1 MKRLRQR
8 CLSGRSLA
16 EPGGLCVAIAALC
29 VAASFG
35 YAAWGQSNAPS
46 QPSNSQQSASV
57 SSPTVPQSNA
67 KVSVETKIVTL
78 YATVRDKHGKI
89 VPSLKKAD
97 FTINEDGKPQT
108 ISYFAQETDLPLTLG
123 LLVDTSMSQAKVLDS
138 ERDASYTFL
147 DHMMREDKDKAFV
160 IHFDREVELLQDIT
174 GSKPK
179 LQAGLQLLAIEQ
191 QDSSDDDNQ
200 GEGRGRGYRGGGTHL
215 YDAVYLAAHDVMTTQ
230 KGRKAIFVL
239 TDGVDHGSKETL
251 EEAIEAAQRAD
262 TAVYAIY
269 FSGGEPDMGPRFG
282 HGGGMGR
289 GGYPGGGWPGGGG
302 GGGGRRYPEE
312 QRVDGKKILERM
324 ATETGGQMFE
334 ISKKLPIDQAY
345 AEAEEEL
352 RNQYSLGYTP
362 SPPDTDAGYH
372 RIQVSVDE
380 KDDSVQARNGYY
392 SD

>member
-1 MKRLRQR
+1 MKRARQKLLKSGSLRPSSR
-8 CLSGRSLA
+8 VLLA
-16 EPGGLCVAIAALC
+16 LVAIC
-29 VAASFG
+29 VAAAFS
-35 YAAWGQSNAPS
+35 YALGAQSSATS
-46 QPSNSQQSASV
+46 QGSSSQQPPASSQ
-57 SSPTVPQSNA
+57 SSPALPQSNG
-67 KVSVETKIVTL
+67 KVSVETKMVTL

-89 VPSLKKAD
+89 APTLNKTD

-108 ISYFAQETDLPLTLG
+108 ISYFAQETNLPLTLG

-147 DHMMREDKDKAFV
+147 DHMLREDKDKAFV
-160 IHFDREVELLQDIT
+160 IHFDREVELLQDVT

-179 LQAGLQLLAIEQ
+179 LQAGLQLLAIDQ
-191 QDSSDDDNQ
+191 HNSNSDDDNQ

-302 GGGGRRYPEE
+302 GGGGRR
-312 QRVDGKKILERM
+312 
-324 ATETGGQMFE
+324 
-334 ISKKLPIDQAY
+334 
-345 AEAEEEL
+345 
-352 RNQYSLGYTP
+352 
-362 SPPDTDAGYH
+362 
-372 RIQVSVDE
+372 VSGRTARGRE
-380 KDDSVQARNGYY
+380 KDT
-392 SD
+392 